1 MKKQFQKTLV
11 YVMILSSALSRIN
24 AQNTNDTINVQ
35 KPVQDTIITT
45 EIPKTTLNYKSFIIP
60 TAFIAY
66 GVAGLS
72 IKNLKQL
79 NLSTKDEINEHQP
92 KKIQLDNYTQ
102 YAPAVMVYGFN
113 AMGIKG
119 KHNLRDRTII
129 YASSQLIAAA
139 FTMPLKYLVKEE
151 RPDGSNTLSF
161 PSGHAASAFSS
172 AQFMFREYKD
182 TNFWLSI
189 SGYPFA
195 IFTGVYRMLNDKHWL
210 GDVVAGAGFGI
221 LSTELAYWLFPKIDN
236 LLRSKNKVK
245 TSLSSTMV
253 MPFYQNKIV
262 GIGLVKTF

>member
-35 KPVQDTIITT
+35 KSVQDTITTT

-161 PSGHAASAFSS
+161 PSGHAATAFSS

-195 IFTGVYRMLNDKHWL
+195 VFTGVYRMLNDKHWL

-236 LLRSKNKVK
+236 LLRGKNKVK

>member
-1 MKKQFQKTLV
+1 MKKHFQKKWMYLAV
-11 YVMILSSALSRIN
+11 LISVFSNAN
-24 AQNTNDTINVQ
+24 AQNNKDTIAVQ
-35 KPVQDTIITT
+35 ETKQDSIVS
-45 EIPKTTLNYKSFIIP
+45 IPPNKLNYKSLIIP
-60 TAFIAY
+60 AAFIGY

-72 IKNLKQL
+72 INNLRQL
-79 NLSTKDEINEHQP
+79 NISTKTEINEHQP
-92 KKIQLDNYTQ
+92 GRTTLDNYTQ

-113 AMGIKG
+113 AIGIKG

-161 PSGHAASAFSS
+161 PSGHAATAFSS
-172 AQFMFREYKD
+172 AQFMFREYRD
-182 TNFWLSI
+182 TNFWLSL

-221 LSTELAYWLFPKIDN
+221 LSTELAYWLFPRIDTI
-236 LLRSKNKVK
+236 LRGKNKTK
-245 TSLSSTMV
+245 NKLSSTMV
-253 MPFYQNKIV
+253 MPFYQNKTL
-262 GIGLVKTF
+262 GIGLVKNF

>member
-1 MKKQFQKTLV
+1 MKKYLQKTLI
-11 YVMILSSALSRIN
+11 YVMVLSSAIGRIN
-24 AQNTNDTINVQ
+24 AQNTTDTMSVQ
-35 KPVQDTIITT
+35 TPVQDSMITRDAQ
-45 EIPKTTLNYKSFIIP
+45 KTTLNYKRLIIP
-60 TAFIAY
+60 AAFIAY

-72 IKNLKQL
+72 MKNLKNL
-79 NLSTKDEINEHQP
+79 NQSTRVEINEHQP
-92 KKIQLDNYTQ
+92 AQIKLDNYAQ
-102 YAPAVMVYGFN
+102 YAPAVMVYGLN

-161 PSGHAASAFSS
+161 PSGHSATAFSS

-182 TNFWLSI
+182 SNFWLSL

-195 IFTGVYRMLNDKHWL
+195 VFTAVYRMLNDKHWL

-236 LLRSKNKVK
+236 LLRGNKSKK
-245 TSLSSTMV
+245 TLSSTMV
-253 MPFYQNKIV
+253 MPFYQNKTI